1 MTLLQDY
8 TLQDG
13 KYRILKV
20 LGQGGFG
27 ITYLAIQVRLDR
39 KVAIKEFFMKDFCER
54 NETTSQVTLGTAGSR
69 EKVNLCRM
77 KFLKEAQH
85 IAKLNHPNI
94 IRIIDVFDENST
106 SYYVMEYI
114 EGGSLSNKLGTTG
127 LSMSDATRYIL
138 QVAEALKYIHKKNI
152 AHLDIKPSN
161 IMLNGND
168 EIVLIDFG
176 VSKQYDFLTGG
187 QTSVSPVGRSS
198 GYAPLEQYDPNGVK
212 DFSPQTDIYS
222 LGATYFKLLTG
233 ITPLNAFGIT
243 KDFLQEKLKAKGVPT
258 AVISIICK
266 SMEKSKENRFS
277 DVSSFIEGLNSISLL
292 VDNSSDKKNENIAY
306 KQYEEGTA
314 VMPSQEEID
323 NLVKCRIIDY
333 NTRRYESAFEGFSE
347 YAKMGN
353 ATAQY
358 YLGKM
363 YYEGRC
369 VGGSRN
375 NAIAAEWYRK
385 SAEQGNAEAQYS
397 LGSMYE
403 NGEGVSKDLDK
414 AVEWYRKSAE
424 QGYADAQYN
433 LGKIYEDCSGVF
445 LDYGKAVLWY
455 QKAAEQGHVCAQC
468 NLGKLYYYKFKCDD
482 KVKCYAEAA
491 GWFRKAAEQGDVT
504 AQCQLAYMYFL
515 GEGVSQDYVKAVEW
529 YRKAAEQGTSEA
541 QYRLGEMYEQGRG
554 ISRDYAK
561 AVEWYRKS
569 AEQGN
574 AKAQC
579 QLGCMYRYGSGV
591 SQDYAKTV
599 ELYLNSAEQGCADAQ
614 RYLGE
619 MYERGFGV
627 SQDYAKATEWYRKS
641 AERYRKS
648 AEQGDAEAQYNLGK
662 MYEEGSGVSKDSTKA
677 MEWYQK
683 SVEQG
688 NAKAVGWY
696 LKSAEQGNATAQCQL
711 GDMYIKGSGVSCD
724 DAKAVEW
731 YRKSAEQGNATAQY
745 RLGNMY
751 INGIGVSRD
760 DAKAAEWYRK
770 SAEQGYVC
778 AQCDLGLE
786 YFSGKSYKDAFYW
799 FNKAATQGD
808 CTAQK
813 KLGDMYF
820 NGYGLDIDYN
830 KAFFWYNKA
839 ANQHSDS
846 AIMMLGHMYYHG
858 CGINKDYSKAL
869 FWYSKMILPPKGVLL
884 NMAYIYEFGGYGVI
898 PSIDK
903 AAKYRRKSVEAFNFV
918 I

>member
-1 MTLLQDY
+1 MTLQQDY

-54 NETTSQVTLGTAGSR
+54 DETTSQVTLGTAGSR
-69 EKVNLCRM
+69 EKVNSCRK
-77 KFLKEAQH
+77 KFLKEAKH
-85 IAKLNHPNI
+85 IALLNHPNI

-106 SYYVMEYI
+106 SYYVMEYM
-114 EGGSLSNKLGTTG
+114 EGGSLENKLGTIG
-127 LSMSDATRYIL
+127 LSMSDATHYIV
-138 QVAEALKYIHKKNI
+138 QVAEALKYIHEQKI

-176 VSKQYDFLTGG
+176 VSKQYDFSTGE
-187 QTSVSPVGRSS
+187 QTSVFPVAFSS
-198 GYAPLEQYDPNGVK
+198 GYTPLEQYDPNGVK
-212 DFSPQTDIYS
+212 EFSPKPDIYS

-233 ITPLNAFGIT
+233 ITPLIASEIT
-243 KDFLQEKLKAKGVPT
+243 KDFLQENLKAKGVPT

-266 SMEKSKENRFS
+266 SMEKLKENRFS
-277 DVSSFIEGLNSISLL
+277 DVSSFIEGLNSISLQ
-292 VDNSSDKKNENIAY
+292 VDDSSDKKDENIAY
-306 KQYEEGTA
+306 KQNEEGTA

-323 NLVKCRIIDY
+323 IWVKNVISGEY
-333 NTRRYESAFEGFSE
+333 NTGRYERAFEYFSE

-363 YYEGRC
+363 YEDRHFRYG
-369 VGGSRN
+369 N
-375 NAIAAEWYRK
+375 YAKAIEWYRK
-385 SAEQGNAEAQYS
+385 SAEQGSAEAQCQ
-397 LGSMYE
+397 LGTMYE
-403 NGEGVSKDLDK
+403 NG
-414 AVEWYRKSAE
+414 R
-424 QGYADAQYN
+424 
-433 LGKIYEDCSGVF
+433 
-445 LDYGKAVLWY
+445 
-455 QKAAEQGHVCAQC
+455 
-468 NLGKLYYYKFKCDD
+468 
-482 KVKCYAEAA
+482 
-491 GWFRKAAEQGDVT
+491 
-504 AQCQLAYMYFL
+504 
-515 GEGVSQDYVKAVEW
+515 GVSQDYA
-529 YRKAAEQGTSEA
+529 KAAE
-541 QYRLGEMYEQGRG
+541 
-554 ISRDYAK
+554 
-561 AVEWYRKS
+561 WFRKS

-574 AKAQC
+574 ATAQYN
-579 QLGCMYRYGSGV
+579 LGTMYENGRGV
-591 SQDYAKTV
+591 SQDCT
-599 ELYLNSAEQGCADAQ
+599 
-614 RYLGE
+614 
-619 MYERGFGV
+619 
-627 SQDYAKATEWYRKS
+627 KATEWYRKS
-641 AERYRKS
+641 AERYRKL
-648 AEQGDAEAQYNLGK
+648 AEQGDA
-662 MYEEGSGVSKDSTKA
+662 D
-677 MEWYQK
+677 
-683 SVEQG
+683 
-688 NAKAVGWY
+688 
-696 LKSAEQGNATAQCQL
+696 AQCQL
-711 GDMYIKGSGVSCD
+711 GNMYIDGSGVSQDCT
-724 DAKAVEW
+724 KAVEW

-751 INGIGVSRD
+751 KNGIGVSRD

-786 YFSGKSYKDAFYW
+786 YFRGKSYKDAFYW

-830 KAFFWYNKA
+830 KAFYWYNIA
-839 ANQHSDS
+839 ANQHFES
-846 AIMMLGHMYYHG
+846 AMMMLGHMYYHG

-869 FWYSKMILPPKGVLL
+869 YWYSKMILPPKEVLS

-898 PSIDK
+898 PSKDK
-903 AAKYRRKSVEAFNFV
+903 AAKYRRKSVDAFNFV

>member
-1 MTLLQDY
+1 MTLQQDY

-54 NETTSQVTLGTAGSR
+54 NETTRQVTLGTAGSR
-69 EKVNLCRM
+69 EKVNSCRK
-77 KFLKEAQH
+77 KFLKEAKH
-85 IAKLNHPNI
+85 IALLNHPNI

-114 EGGSLSNKLGTTG
+114 EGGSLENKLGTTG

-138 QVAEALKYIHKKNI
+138 QVAETLKYIHKKNI

-176 VSKQYDFLTGG
+176 VSKQYDFSTGG
-187 QTSVSPVGRSS
+187 QTSVSPAGCSL

-266 SMEKSKENRFS
+266 SMEKLKENRFS
-277 DVSSFIEGLNSISLL
+277 DVCSFIEGLNSISLQ
-292 VDNSSDKKNENIAY
+292 VADSSDKKEGNIAY

-323 NLVKCRIIDY
+323 NRVKCLIWCY
-333 NTRRYESAFEGFSE
+333 NTRRHESAFEGFSE

-363 YYEGRC
+363 YYEGQC

-375 NAIAAEWYRK
+375 YAIAAEWYRK

-403 NGEGVSKDLDK
+403 NGEGVSEDWVK

-424 QGYADAQYN
+424 QGNANAQYN
-433 LGKIYEDCSGVF
+433 LGYSYEHGLGVSE
-445 LDYGKAVLWY
+445 DYS
-455 QKAAEQGHVCAQC
+455 KAAEW
-468 NLGKLYYYKFKCDD
+468 Y
-482 KVKCYAEAA
+482 
-491 GWFRKAAEQGDVT
+491 RKSAEQGN
-504 AQCQLAYMYFL
+504 A
-515 GEGVSQDYVKAVEW
+515 KAVEW
-529 YRKAAEQGTSEA
+529 YRKLAEQGN
-541 QYRLGEMYEQGRG
+541 
-554 ISRDYAK
+554 AK

-574 AKAQC
+574 AKAQD
-579 QLGCMYRYGSGV
+579 QLGNMYKYG
-591 SQDYAKTV
+591 
-599 ELYLNSAEQGCADAQ
+599 L
-614 RYLGE
+614 
-619 MYERGFGV
+619 
-627 SQDYAKATEWYRKS
+627 
-641 AERYRKS
+641 
-648 AEQGDAEAQYNLGK
+648 
-662 MYEEGSGVSKDSTKA
+662 GVSKDWVKA
-677 MEWYQK
+677 VEWYR
-683 SVEQG
+683 
-688 NAKAVGWY
+688 
-696 LKSAEQGNATAQCQL
+696 KSAEQGNATAQCQL
-711 GDMYIKGSGVSCD
+711 GTMYEKGRGVSEDYAKAIEWYRKAAEQGSANAQRYLGRLYELGLGVSRDFAKAVEWYRKSAEQGNADAQCQLGYMYKYGLGVSKD
-724 DAKAVEW
+724 YAKAAECFRKSAEQGLVLDRMVVILKYGLGSTKALERCRKDAEQGNAVAQCCVGEMYEKGRGVSQDYAKAVEW
-731 YRKSAEQGNATAQY
+731 YRKSAEQGNATARYKMGVMCEQG
-745 RLGNMY
+745 R
-751 INGIGVSRD
+751 GIFQDYVT
-760 DAKAAEWYRK
+760 AVEWYRK
-770 SAEQGYVC
+770 SAEQGIFRDKEHPAYYTDDKGRVFFIIKELS
-778 AQCDLGLE
+778 ADDSRLIEKNKTILGGLRLK
-786 YFSGKSYKDAFYW
+786 YPYK
-799 FNKAATQGD
+799 
-808 CTAQK
+808 
-813 KLGDMYF
+813 M
-820 NGYGLDIDYN
+820 
-830 KAFFWYNKA
+830 
-839 ANQHSDS
+839 
-846 AIMMLGHMYYHG
+846 
-858 CGINKDYSKAL
+858 
-869 FWYSKMILPPKGVLL
+869 
-884 NMAYIYEFGGYGVI
+884 
-898 PSIDK
+898 
-903 AAKYRRKSVEAFNFV
+903 
-918 I
+918 